1 MNYIVMECHPGY
13 AVLLDEDGRFIKAA
27 NFHYEVGDTVT
38 DPVPMRETR
47 PRHRRRS
54 SPWAYAT
61 GVMAACLTL
70 VLGLLL
76 YQTYTTP
83 VSSIVLR
90 INPEVRM
97 GLNEQGKVVSLD
109 ALNDDARTL
118 LNGYSSRGKDSLTV
132 TDELIDRAIELG
144 FLSDGGKVS
153 LSIDTPDDAGFEAYS
168 TALQQGVAEHLEG
181 RISVTIEIYDAHDLP
196 PEEESPP
203 VTVPVDPAPD
213 PDDDDDDD
221 DDHDDDDDD
230 DDDDHDDHDD
240 DHDD

>member
-38 DPVPMRETR
+38 DPVPMQETR
-47 PRHRRRS
+47 PRHRRRA
-54 SPWAYAT
+54 SPWAYAA

-83 VSSIVLR
+83 VTSIVLR
-90 INPEVRM
+90 INPQVRM
-97 GLNEQGKVVSLD
+97 ELNRQGKVVSLD
-109 ALNDDARTL
+109 ALNDDAVTL
-118 LNGYSSRGKDSLTV
+118 LAGYSSRGKDSLAV
-132 TDELIDRAIELG
+132 SGELIDRAIELG

-153 LSIDTPDDAGFEAYS
+153 LSIDTSDNAGFEAYS
-168 TALQQGVAEHLEG
+168 AALRQGVTEHLEG
-181 RISVTIEIYDAHDLP
+181 RMSVTVEIYDAHDLP
-196 PEEESPP
+196 LEEDTPP
-203 VTVPVDPAPD
+203 IVKPVDPD
-213 PDDDDDDD
+213 NDDDDDDDD

-230 DDDDHDDHDD
+230 HDD
-240 DHDD
+240 

>member
-47 PRHRRRS
+47 PRHRRRA
-54 SPWAYAT
+54 SPWAYAA

-76 YQTYTTP
+76 YQTYSTP
-83 VSSIVLR
+83 VTSIVLR
-90 INPEVRM
+90 INPEIRM
-97 GLNEQGKVVSLD
+97 ELNRQGKVVLLD

-118 LNGYSSRGKDSLTV
+118 LDGYSSRGKDSLTV
-132 TDELIDRAIELG
+132 TDELIDRAIKLG
-144 FLSDGGKVS
+144 FLSDGGTVS
-153 LSIDTPDDAGFEAYS
+153 LSIDTSDDAGFEAYG
-168 TALQQGVAEHLEG
+168 TALQQGVEAHLEG
-181 RISVTIEIYDAHDLP
+181 RIRVTIEIYNAHDLP
-196 PEEESPP
+196 QEDAPP
-203 VTVPVDPAPD
+203 IVD

-221 DDHDDDDDD
+221 DDDDGDDDDDD
-230 DDDDHDDHDD
+230 KDDND
-240 DHDD
+240 